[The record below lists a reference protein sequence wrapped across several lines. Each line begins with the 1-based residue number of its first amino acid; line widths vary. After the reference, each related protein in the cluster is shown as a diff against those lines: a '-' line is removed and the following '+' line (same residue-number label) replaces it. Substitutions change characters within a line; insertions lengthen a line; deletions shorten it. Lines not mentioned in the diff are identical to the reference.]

1 MAGAEERPWGK
12 FEIIE
17 ETETYKIKRI
27 TVNPKSRLS
36 IQKHTRRAETWTV
49 VQGEGVAIC
58 DALYEA
64 DPAQRKMKLGW
75 ILKIPVGYVHRMEN
89 RTDEPLVFI
98 EVQTGEYFGE
108 DDIIRF
114 ADDYGRD
121 LS

>member
-1 MAGAEERPWGK
+1 MAEVRPWGQ

-17 ETETYKIKRI
+17 ETPEHKINRI

-36 IQKHTRRAETWTV
+36 LQKHAKRAETWTV
-49 VQGEGVAIC
+49 IQGEGVAIC

-64 DPAQRKMKLGW
+64 DPAQRKMKVGW
-75 ILKIPVGYVHRMEN
+75 ILKIPVGFVHRMEN

-98 EVQTGEYFGE
+98 EIQTGESFDE
-108 DDIIRF
+108 DDILRF
-114 ADDYGRD
+114 ADDYGRE

>member
-1 MAGAEERPWGK
+1 MAGWERRPWGE
-12 FEIIE
+12 FDVLEVTPE
-17 ETETYKIKRI
+17 YKVKRI

-36 IQKHTRRAETWTV
+36 VQKHEKRAETWTV
-49 VQGEGVAIC
+49 IQGEGVAIC

-75 ILKIPVGYVHRMEN
+75 VLKIPVGFVHSMAN
-89 RTDEPLVFI
+89 YTDEPLIFI

-114 ADDYGRD
+114 SDDYGRAIG
-121 LS
+121 